1 MDVGMT
7 IGGKRTHG
15 AGKLAVEN
23 PARAEEFAHA
33 PAASA
38 QDVHH
43 AVAAAA
49 AAFPDWSAL
58 SFAERAQLLR
68 DCRTLLHR
76 HIDEFSRLLTLE
88 QGKPLADA
96 RAEVALAADWFGH
109 TAALSLPSEN
119 LVDEPGALLSMEH
132 VPYGAV
138 AAVAPSNFPLILA
151 ITKVAPALLAG
162 NTVVLKP
169 SEVTPLASLR
179 MTELLGEVLP
189 AGVFNSICGGPD
201 IGAALTE
208 HPAIGLISFTGSVP
222 VGRAIARSAAGGFKH
237 VVLELGGND
246 ACLVLPG
253 ADVTALA
260 PRIFAAAM
268 VNNGQ
273 FCAAIKRIYIPAPKA
288 EQLTSALA
296 DLAATVR
303 LGDGLLTGTEYGP
316 LVSRSQLDRA
326 AALVAEARAAGA
338 RVIPGSRT
346 PDLPGHFHTP
356 TVVTDLPRDTRLEVE
371 EQFAPVLPVFAYDTV
386 EEAVARA
393 NGTEFGLGGSVWGDE
408 EHAVS
413 VAAELDCGTVWIN
426 THGALRPE
434 APFGGYRSS
443 GVGTEYG
450 YWGLLEY
457 ARIKVRNIA
466 RIDSLANRPAGQPLD
481 AMP

>member
-7 IGGKRTHG
+7 IGGRVTRG
-15 AGKLAVEN
+15 AATLPVEN
-23 PARAEEFAHA
+23 PALAKEFARA
-33 PAASA
+33 PAAST
-38 QDVHH
+38 QDVDRAVDA
-43 AVAAAA
+43 AVAA
-49 AAFPDWSAL
+49 FPGWSAL

-76 HIDEFSRLLTLE
+76 HVDELARLLTLE

-96 RAEVALAADWFGH
+96 RGEAALAADWFGH
-109 TAALSLPSEN
+109 TAALALPGED
-119 LVDEPGALLSMEH
+119 LVNEPGALVSMEH

-151 ITKVAPALLAG
+151 VTKVAPALLAG

-189 AGVFNSICGGPD
+189 AGVCNSVCGGPAT
-201 IGAALTE
+201 GAALTE
-208 HPAIGLISFTGSVP
+208 HPEIGLVSFTGSVP
-222 VGRAIARSAAGGFKH
+222 AGRAIARSAADNFKR

-273 FCAAIKRIYIPAPKA
+273 FCAAIKRIYVPAPDA
-288 EQLTSALA
+288 DQLTSALA
-296 DLAATVR
+296 DLSAAAR

-316 LVSRSQLDRA
+316 LVSRAQLDRA
-326 AALVAEARAAGA
+326 TALVAEARAAGA
-338 RVIPGSRT
+338 RVFPGSRT
-346 PDLPGHFHTP
+346 PDLPGHFLTP
-356 TVVTDLPRDTRLEVE
+356 TVVTGLPRGTRLEAE

-386 EEAVARA
+386 EEAVGRA

-413 VAAELDCGTVWIN
+413 VATGLDCGTVWIN
-426 THGALRPE
+426 THGALRAE

-443 GVGTEYG
+443 GMGTEYG

-466 RIDSLANRPAGQPLD
+466 RP
-481 AMP
+481 